1 MKQLI
6 LTAENHYAQLEQY
19 LQKANG
25 LFLVCGSSIGSLKIG
40 AYLEELPRR
49 LGIPVIKFSD
59 FHPNPSWESVA
70 EGVEKFR
77 GSGCNMIAAVG
88 GGSAIDVAKC
98 IKLWY
103 TSEKEGTEIGPLQGE
118 IPLLAVP
125 TTAGSGSE
133 ATRFAVIYRQ
143 GRKQSITDERCLPS
157 AVCFDPGAL
166 DTLPLY
172 HKKAAMLD
180 ALCHGIESFWSI
192 NSTQESQAYS
202 YQAIQMILN
211 GAEDYLRQGRGAPI
225 QQAAYLAGQAIN
237 IAQTTAGHAM
247 SYSITSQ
254 WGIAHGH
261 AAALCVAALWPYML
275 AHMEDCVDSRGE
287 RYLAGIL
294 QKIAS
299 AMFCATSEQA
309 AERFCQL
316 MKLWG
321 MAAPAG
327 AKPDL
332 DALASAVAPE
342 RLKNH
347 PIRLDRTAIHGL
359 YEKIFCSV

>member
-40 AYLEELPRR
+40 AYLEELPRC

-103 TSEKEGTEIGPLQGE
+103 TSEKEDTEIGPLQGE

-133 ATRFAVIYRQ
+133 ATQ
-143 GRKQSITDERCLPS
+143 
-157 AVCFDPGAL
+157 
-166 DTLPLY
+166 
-172 HKKAAMLD
+172 
-180 ALCHGIESFWSI
+180 
-192 NSTQESQAYS
+192 
-202 YQAIQMILN
+202 
-211 GAEDYLRQGRGAPI
+211 
-225 QQAAYLAGQAIN
+225 
-237 IAQTTAGHAM
+237 
-247 SYSITSQ
+247 
-254 WGIAHGH
+254 
-261 AAALCVAALWPYML
+261 
-275 AHMEDCVDSRGE
+275 
-287 RYLAGIL
+287 
-294 QKIAS
+294 
-299 AMFCATSEQA
+299 
-309 AERFCQL
+309 
-316 MKLWG
+316 
-321 MAAPAG
+321 
-327 AKPDL
+327 
-332 DALASAVAPE
+332 
-342 RLKNH
+342 
-347 PIRLDRTAIHGL
+347 
-359 YEKIFCSV
+359 